1 MTPTQLKQLSND
13 RVQAERILQR
23 TFGHSHFYDE
33 QWQAISRL
41 LRGERILMIERTGF
55 GKSLCY
61 QFPACLLDG
70 VTVVFS
76 PLIALMR
83 DQVQSLSHRGINARC
98 INSEQ
103 TPEQNSQSIEEA
115 LEGKLKI
122 LYIAPERQENEQWVE
137 ATRRMP
143 LSMIVVDEAH
153 TVSVWGH
160 DFRPAFR
167 RIANLVR
174 LLPHDMPILATTA
187 TATVRVQRDIV
198 AQLGDGISVIRGNL
212 MRSNFNL
219 RVISVNSDE
228 EKMSWLAHHV
238 NDLPGFGLIYAG
250 TRVETE
256 TYARWLKFCQVNV
269 MGYHAG
275 LDADTRKQIELGMLQ
290 NRWKCIVTTN
300 ALGMGIDKGDIH
312 FIIHLQLPASPIHYY
327 QEIGRAGRDGKPTDI
342 VLLYNGTPTA
352 DGVAADTVLP
362 RAFIDGAKPSIDKYN
377 RVIDV
382 LKADLLGEQEL
393 IKATNLKQTQVRVIK
408 ADLMQQGIIRE
419 VVINRR
425 KKYEY
430 QYNAPALDPTEFEN
444 LRQAK
449 LSELAAMVEYVHT
462 RQPRMQYLCEYLG
475 DQHTGG
481 YSPCDNTTLQPW
493 HAVLDDQMLARID
506 QFRQTYF
513 PKLELQERKSNIACG
528 VAASYYG
535 VSSVAGMLHRSKYE
549 HGGDFPDFL
558 VTLTLRAFYKTY
570 RDCSIDCVM
579 FIPPT
584 VSGQL
589 VEHFAARIA
598 SALRLPLSH
607 ALVKT
612 RQTDAQKV
620 FQNGYSKRDNVKDA
634 FALSGQDVTG
644 QTILLID
651 DICDSGATLREAGR
665 MLTAQGAKAIL
676 PLVIAKTV
684 GNDANN

>member
-61 QFPACLLDG
+61 LFPACLLDG

-83 DQVQSLSHRGINARC
+83 DQVQSLNHRGINARC

-137 ATRRMP
+137 ATRRML

-228 EKMSWLAHHV
+228 EKMSWLAQHV

-327 QEIGRAGRDGKPTDI
+327 QEIGRAGRDGNPTDI

-408 ADLMQQGIIRE
+408 ADLMQQG
-419 VVINRR
+419 
-425 KKYEY
+425 
-430 QYNAPALDPTEFEN
+430 PGT
-444 LRQAK
+444 
-449 LSELAAMVEYVHT
+449 
-462 RQPRMQYLCEYLG
+462 
-475 DQHTGG
+475 
-481 YSPCDNTTLQPW
+481 
-493 HAVLDDQMLARID
+493 
-506 QFRQTYF
+506 
-513 PKLELQERKSNIACG
+513 
-528 VAASYYG
+528 
-535 VSSVAGMLHRSKYE
+535 
-549 HGGDFPDFL
+549 
-558 VTLTLRAFYKTY
+558 
-570 RDCSIDCVM
+570 
-579 FIPPT
+579 
-584 VSGQL
+584 
-589 VEHFAARIA
+589 
-598 SALRLPLSH
+598 
-607 ALVKT
+607 
-612 RQTDAQKV
+612 
-620 FQNGYSKRDNVKDA
+620 
-634 FALSGQDVTG
+634 
-644 QTILLID
+644 
-651 DICDSGATLREAGR
+651 
-665 MLTAQGAKAIL
+665 
-676 PLVIAKTV
+676 
-684 GNDANN
+684 